1 MAELFV
7 ARVRGMPG
15 VEKIVVLKK
24 ILPQLASDHDFI
36 KMFLDEARI
45 ASSLQHPNI
54 VQMYDIG
61 VVDGAYFISMEY
73 LHGEDVRTL
82 IKTLGSQHV
91 QLPLEHAL
99 NIIIG
104 AASGL
109 HYAHDKKGFDGKPL
123 GIVHRDVTPQNIFI
137 TYDGGV
143 KLVDFGIA
151 KASNRAQETRYGT
164 LKGKIPYMSPEQA
177 KSEVLDRRSDVFA
190 LGIMLYE
197 LTTRSRLFKG
207 DSEFAILKQIVE
219 GDVTPPSALQP
230 DYPPELERI
239 VLKALT
245 KDRKQRY
252 QSAEELQDDL
262 ETFARDRRLAI
273 SPIALARFMERVFGK
288 KIEAWREAQAGG
300 KSLVAHLAEGEDV
313 TVAESG
319 VSKRRPGAGS
329 RPGSGSADSDGDGD
343 GDGDGGEIDDDD
355 LIQVNAQAE
364 LESTPSGHGQVTPPR
379 GEGGDRLPWK
389 KPGRPVLL
397 GVTVGVLV
405 VAAAVA
411 AFIWIQSGKAQ
422 QRSAGGA
429 RDDRAGRAGAGA
441 DAGAGTAVGSPGA
454 NPPATG
460 GADGVG
466 GADAGTAGASAALA
480 PDAGSDVA
488 AAPEPDA
495 GRPPS
500 AAELRAAA
508 RERERQRKKDR
519 DKVSPSPA
527 AQAGEGE
534 LRVSSSPSCEIMIDG
549 KSRGSTPMAG
559 IKLSPG
565 KHKLQLVNSRFGI
578 DRTLTVDIVAGEV
591 TKKKYDFPVTTP

>member
-109 HYAHDKKGFDGKPL
+109 HYAHDKKGFDGRPL

-197 LTTRSRLFKG
+197 LTTRTRLFKG

-219 GDVTPPSALQP
+219 GEIAPPTSLHP
-230 DYPPELERI
+230 DYPAELERI

-300 KSLVAHLAEGEDV
+300 KSLAAHLAEGEDV

-319 VSKRRPGAGS
+319 VSKRRPGTGS
-329 RPGSGSADSDGDGD
+329 RPGAGGPDTDGDGD
-343 GDGDGGEIDDDD
+343 GDEIDDDD

-364 LESTPSGHGQVTPPR
+364 LEATPSTHGQVTPAGGG
-379 GEGGDRLPWK
+379 GEDADRLPWK
-389 KPGRPVLL
+389 KPGRPLLL
-397 GVTVGVLV
+397 GVTVGVVV
-405 VAAAVA
+405 VAAAVGL
-411 AFIWIQSGKAQ
+411 FIWSKSGKTGDSRRGAGGGVA
-422 QRSAGGA
+422 RDDHAGGA
-429 RDDRAGRAGAGA
+429 KLDAGAAPDELGATTPPMGSA
-441 DAGAGTAVGSPGA
+441 DAGSAAQASPAPDAGTAV
-454 NPPATG
+454 
-460 GADGVG
+460 
-466 GADAGTAGASAALA
+466 
-480 PDAGSDVA
+480 A
-488 AAPEPDA
+488 AATEPDA

-508 RERERQRKKDR
+508 RERDRQRKKDR
-519 DKVSPSPA
+519 DKVSPSPVA
-527 AQAGEGE
+527 KAGEGE
-534 LRVSSSPSCEIMIDG
+534 LRVSSSPSCEIMVDG

-565 KHKLQLVNSRFGI
+565 KHKLQLVNSRYGI

>member
-99 NIIIG
+99 NVIIG

-109 HYAHDKKGFDGKPL
+109 HYAHDKQGFDGKPL

-177 KSEVLDRRSDVFA
+177 KSEPLDRRSDVFA

-197 LTTRSRLFKG
+197 LTTRTRLFKG

-300 KSLVAHLAEGEDV
+300 KSLAAHLAEGEDV

-319 VSKRRPGAGS
+319 VSKRRPGSGS
-329 RPGSGSADSDGDGD
+329 RPGGGSADAD

-364 LESTPSGHGQVTPPR
+364 LESTPSAHGQVTPPG

-397 GVTVGVLV
+397 GITVGVVV
-405 VAAAVA
+405 VAAAVGLFVWA
-411 AFIWIQSGKAQ
+411 RSGKTHD
-422 QRSAGGA
+422 RSAGTVA
-429 RDDRAGRAGAGA
+429 RDDRAGGAASDGGPHRAL
-441 DAGAGTAVGSPGA
+441 DAR
-454 NPPATG
+454 G
-460 GADGVG
+460 G
-466 GADAGTAGASAALA
+466 
-480 PDAGSDVA
+480 
-488 AAPEPDA
+488 
-495 GRPPS
+495 R
-500 AAELRAAA
+500 R
-508 RERERQRKKDR
+508 RRRRR
-519 DKVSPSPA
+519 
-527 AQAGEGE
+527 
-534 LRVSSSPSCEIMIDG
+534 R
-549 KSRGSTPMAG
+549 
-559 IKLSPG
+559 
-565 KHKLQLVNSRFGI
+565 
-578 DRTLTVDIVAGEV
+578 
-591 TKKKYDFPVTTP
+591 

>member
-82 IKTLGSQHV
+82 IKALGSQHV

-197 LTTRSRLFKG
+197 LTTRTRLFKG

-219 GDVTPPSALQP
+219 GEVTPPSALHP

-300 KSLVAHLAEGEDV
+300 KSLAAHLAEGEDV

-319 VSKRRPGAGS
+319 VSKRRPGTGS
-329 RPGSGSADSDGDGD
+329 RPGDSADADGD

-379 GEGGDRLPWK
+379 GEDGDRLPWK

-405 VAAAVA
+405 VAAAVG
-411 AFIWIQSGKAQ
+411 AFLWVRPGQPH
-422 QRSAGGA
+422 RSAGGLA
-429 RDDRAGRAGAGA
+429 RDDGAGRA
-441 DAGAGTAVGSPGA
+441 DAGAGAAPGQVGTGVPV
-454 NPPATG
+454 PA
-460 GADGVG
+460 GADGV
-466 GADAGTAGASAALA
+466 ADAGTGAGASAALA
-480 PDAGSDVA
+480 PDAALDLAIGI
-488 AAPEPDA
+488 APEPSGSPDA

-508 RERERQRKKDR
+508 RERDRQRKKDR
-519 DKVSPSPA
+519 DQVSPSPVA
-527 AQAGEGE
+527 KTGEGE

-565 KHKLQLVNSRFGI
+565 KHRLQLVNSRFGI
-578 DRTLTVDIVAGEV
+578 DRTLTVEIVAGEV